1 VTLSLKILIVDD
13 TLTNIVPLQAVARK
27 LGHEVVTARDG
38 IEAVERFREASPD
51 LVFMDIMMP
60 GQSGI
65 DAVREIRTLP
75 IDRWVPVIMYSA
87 LDGLSDILAGLEAG
101 ADDYLV
107 KPANLQLVRAKIAAY
122 ARILALQDETRRQS
136 SELAAWRAD
145 AEEQSQLG
153 QYIIG
158 RLLDS
163 EGLRDPMVRWLNTPA
178 QSFSGDLVCAARGP
192 GDTLYVMLADAAGH
206 GLSAALTALPLTQVF
221 QGMAQKGFPIHTI
234 AEELNSKL
242 KAFLPIDRFVAAT
255 LASIDTRNQTI
266 EVWNG
271 GTPEVLFIDEQGD
284 VAMRWPS
291 RHPPLGIM
299 PTSLFSGTTD
309 TVNYQQAGELLMY
322 SDGIIEAENV
332 AGERLGMAGLER
344 LLQGV
349 PPGERLRAIEDGVTS
364 QLAGQIEHDDLSTLI
379 VTVPLERRTAP
390 RLASA
395 QQQSEQLEER
405 VSEWRLD
412 LYWGA
417 EQLRSVDVVPAV
429 LGFAN
434 QIKILQRHQG
444 QMFLIVSELFNNAL
458 DHGLLGLDSRTKNEE
473 GGFERYLEERELR
486 LARLEEG
493 RIEMS
498 FHLHPREDRA
508 VLDIRLRDSG
518 PGFDYVAYMG
528 TVGQEADASLTHG
541 RGVRLVK
548 TLCDTLEYSENGNA
562 VFARYLL

>member
-1 VTLSLKILIVDD
+1 
-13 TLTNIVPLQAVARK
+13 
-27 LGHEVVTARDG
+27 
-38 IEAVERFREASPD
+38 
-51 LVFMDIMMP
+51 
-60 GQSGI
+60 
-65 DAVREIRTLP
+65 
-75 IDRWVPVIMYSA
+75 
-87 LDGLSDILAGLEAG
+87 
-101 ADDYLV
+101 
-107 KPANLQLVRAKIAAY
+107 
-122 ARILALQDETRRQS
+122 
-136 SELAAWRAD
+136 
-145 AEEQSQLG
+145 
-153 QYIIG
+153 
-158 RLLDS
+158 
-163 EGLRDPMVRWLNTPA
+163 
-178 QSFSGDLVCAARGP
+178 
-192 GDTLYVMLADAAGH
+192 
-206 GLSAALTALPLTQVF
+206 
-221 QGMAQKGFPIHTI
+221 
-234 AEELNSKL
+234 
-242 KAFLPIDRFVAAT
+242 
-255 LASIDTRNQTI
+255 
-266 EVWNG
+266 
-271 GTPEVLFIDEQGD
+271 
-284 VAMRWPS
+284 
-291 RHPPLGIM
+291 
-299 PTSLFSGTTD
+299 
-309 TVNYQQAGELLMY
+309 
-322 SDGIIEAENV
+322 
-332 AGERLGMAGLER
+332 MAGLER